1 MKRWIALL
9 LALCLS
15 ASMLAGCG
23 STATE
28 TGGNEASPADNTSSA
43 KKTFVF
49 GDTTFN
55 AENEEPNVNPHYAYA
70 GWACIRYGVGE
81 TLFKIDDTMEL
92 QPWLA
97 EFYEL
102 VDELT
107 WKITLKEGVCFSNG
121 NPCDAAAVKAC
132 LEHLVEVHDRAR
144 GDLQIESMVADGLT
158 LTIHTAAP
166 APSLMNY
173 LCEPYGCIIDM
184 SAGITGDGIVVGTG
198 PYVVTELVTDD
209 HLNLKKNENYW
220 DGKVNIDEIT
230 VRTISDGD
238 TLALA
243 LQSGEIDAAY
253 GMAYAS
259 YPLFENDDYT
269 FTGIQTSRSFYCQMN
284 YTSPVVQDAAVR
296 KAIAMGIDKEGFVNT
311 LLGGYGYVAA
321 GAFPDTV
328 AFGGPTLKAE
338 AYDPEGAKA
347 LLEEAGWVDTDGDG
361 YREKDGVKLT
371 IRYLSYPSRQELP
384 LLAESAQATLKD
396 IGIRVDLN
404 ITADHNSIAKDKTA
418 WDIYVGANVNCGL
431 GDPTNFFSTHCLDA
445 STKNRGAFHS
455 DKLEELA
462 VELNDTFDKD
472 TRNQIAL
479 EMQQILLDDNAFIFC
494 SFLRMSMISKANVTG
509 LTAHATDFYELTA
522 DLDIR

>member
-28 TGGNEASPADNTSSA
+28 TGGYEASPADNTSSA

-166 APSLMNY
+166 APSLINY

-269 FTGIQTSRSFYCQMN
+269 FTGTQTSRSFYCQMN

-311 LLGGYGYVAA
+311 LLGGYGYVAV

>member
-28 TGGNEASPADNTSSA
+28 IGGNEASPADNTSSA

-166 APSLMNY
+166 APSLINY

-269 FTGIQTSRSFYCQMN
+269 FTGTQTSRSFYCQMN

-311 LLGGYGYVAA
+311 LLGGYGYVAV